1 MKHGGGVGVGMLVE
15 VFDTGSHYLAMAGL
29 HFTEICLPLPWSA
42 EIRDVH
48 CRAQHET
55 FLIYYSTERSAA

>member
-1 MKHGGGVGVGMLVE
+1 MKHGGGVGVGMQVE

-42 EIRDVH
+42 EIKGDGHHIWQRLSF
-48 CRAQHET
+48 T
-55 FLIYYSTERSAA
+55 FNYA